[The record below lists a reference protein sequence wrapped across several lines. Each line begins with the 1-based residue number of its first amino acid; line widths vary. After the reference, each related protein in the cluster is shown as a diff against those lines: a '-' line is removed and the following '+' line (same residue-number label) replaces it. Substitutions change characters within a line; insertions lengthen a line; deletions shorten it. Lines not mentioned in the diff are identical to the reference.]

1 MEVSAQGDLANFMI
15 PGKLVK
21 GMGGAMDLCSNPDQ
35 TKVIVVT
42 DHLDKSGKSKVVHRC
57 ALPLTASRAVSR
69 IITDLAVFDVD
80 RIGEGGLRLVEIAE
94 GCSVDEL
101 RRVTDAEFEVAEQ
114 LGSFK

>member
-1 MEVSAQGDLANFMI
+1 MI

-42 DHLDKSGKSKVVHRC
+42 DHLDKRGKSKVVQRC
-57 ALPLTASRAVSR
+57 ELPLTASRTVGR

-80 RIGEGGLRLVEIAE
+80 RQSEQGGLTLVELAE
-94 GCSVDEL
+94 GVTVDEL
-101 RRVTDAEFEVAEQ
+101 RQVTDADFEVAEN
-114 LGSFK
+114 LGSFA